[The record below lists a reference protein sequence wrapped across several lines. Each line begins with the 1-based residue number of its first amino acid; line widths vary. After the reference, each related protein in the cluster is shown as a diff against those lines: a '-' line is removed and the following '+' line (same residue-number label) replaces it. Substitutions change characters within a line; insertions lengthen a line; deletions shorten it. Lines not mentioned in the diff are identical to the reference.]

1 MATLTGKDGQFAHN
15 GVAVIISEWT
25 AKVAVKM
32 ADVTASNNYD
42 TNSALVWN
50 SQLPVSAN
58 VEVGISG
65 PWDPTNHSGLLT
77 SIIAGSVASVNGQ
90 CRYATN
96 SNAITGTFNISDL
109 EIKTPTEDKVTY
121 SATLKSNGRIT
132 LA

>member
-1 MATLTGKDGQFAHN
+1 MAKFTGKDGQYAHN

-25 AKVAVKM
+25 ATVTTKM
-32 ADVTASNNYD
+32 ADTTASDNYD

-65 PWDPTNHSGLLT
+65 PWDPTNHAAILA
-77 SIIAGSVASVNGQ
+77 SIIAGNAAAVNGV

-96 SNAITGTFNISDL
+96 TNAIVGTFNLSDL
-109 EIKTPTEDKVTY
+109 EITTPTEDTITY
-121 SATLKSNGRIT
+121 TATLKSNGRVT
-132 LA
+132 LS